1 MEDLE
6 DAAAVHGE
14 QRLAEAS
21 ARTKGR
27 QPSRKRVL
35 GPDLPAAG
43 SVAGRAGW
51 LARRRGLSEEE
62 EVEEATLSE
71 GGLA

>member
-1 MEDLE
+1 MLLRSTGSS
-6 DAAAVHGE
+6 V
-14 QRLAEAS
+14 
-21 ARTKGR
+21 
-27 QPSRKRVL
+27 SRKRLRGPKGGSRLGRECV